1 MMIEPTIGD
10 LLDVV
15 SNKYILV
22 TLAAKRARELTE
34 NAEPLVPPRGDKPT
48 TIALREIAARKLK
61 YRIAEEAWR

>member
-1 MMIEPTIGD
+1 MMIEPTIGE
-10 LLDVV
+10 LLEVV

-34 NAEPLVPPRGDKPT
+34 DASPLVPPHHDKPT

-61 YRIAEEAWR
+61 YQIAEEVWR